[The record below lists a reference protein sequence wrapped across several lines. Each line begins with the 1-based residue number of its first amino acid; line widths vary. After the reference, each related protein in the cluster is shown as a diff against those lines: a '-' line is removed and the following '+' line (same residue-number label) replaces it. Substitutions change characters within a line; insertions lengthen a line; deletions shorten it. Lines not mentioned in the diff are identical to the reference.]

1 MSNEIPPPGAYV
13 IDTRTD
19 RVGQVIKYAG
29 DLVHLHPPCS
39 GDGWDCPASA
49 IQATTLRA
57 YLRARV
63 AEVNNRRRLV

>member
-1 MSNEIPPPGAYV
+1 MNNEIPPLGAYV

-19 RVGQVIKYAG
+19 RVGQVIKYSG

-39 GDGWDCPASA
+39 GAGWDCPVSE

-63 AEVNNRRRLV
+63 TEVNRQRRLV

>member
-1 MSNEIPPPGAYV
+1 MSNDIPPLGAYV

-19 RVGQVIKYAG
+19 RVGQVIEHTG

-39 GDGWDCPASA
+39 GAGWDCPASE